1 MVEVLS
7 DSTQAC
13 DHGLKFAAYRRLDC
27 LQEHLRIDPDTRRA
41 EVFCRNERG
50 NFELL
55 DQTGN
60 AELVLDSLGLRMPMS
75 EVLDGV
81 EEG

>member
-13 DHGLKFAAYRRLDC
+13 DHGLKFAAYRRLED
-27 LQEHLRIDPDTRRA
+27 LQEYLLIDPDTRRV
-41 EVFCRNERG
+41 EVFRRNERG
-50 NFELL
+50 NFELV
-55 DQTGN
+55 DQTGA
-60 AELVLDSLGLRMPMS
+60 AELVLESVGLCLPME
-75 EVLDGV
+75 EVFDGV